1 MTAVSSEVSAFLLA
15 TLQGAGISAMSLP
28 NSLRGKRP
36 TWVEVDLNR
45 LESNFL
51 ALRKLLPRSVKIMAV
66 IKADAYGHGAVPVAL
81 RLQQLG
87 VDAQAVAILEEALV
101 LRKAGVNCPLLLLN
115 GFWPGQEEEIL
126 HHRLT
131 PVIFRPDMLQN
142 LEKAAARAERPV
154 AYHLEVNTGISRLG
168 VEWEEAATLVTKQI
182 QSPWMRCEGVFTH
195 FSVAENLQDGS
206 TKTQLERFM
215 GFLAVA
221 SEGGW
226 QSSWRHAANSAGILN
241 FRQSWM
247 DGVRPGLVVFGV
259 NPLPVPQDLL
269 ELAPVLCFKTQVMQV
284 RMVRRGCSIGYG
296 NSFTVNR
303 DSRIATLSVGY
314 ADGLMRALSNC
325 GYVLIRGQR
334 LPIVGKISMDLTLVD
349 ATEATHV
356 DVGDET
362 VLIGK
367 QGDREIRVEELAGLV
382 QTIPYEILTRI
393 GARVPRVYLE

>member
-1 MTAVSSEVSAFLLA
+1 
-15 TLQGAGISAMSLP
+15 
-28 NSLRGKRP
+28 
-36 TWVEVDLNR
+36 
-45 LESNFL
+45 
-51 ALRKLLPRSVKIMAV
+51 
-66 IKADAYGHGAVPVAL
+66 
-81 RLQQLG
+81 
-87 VDAQAVAILEEALV
+87 
-101 LRKAGVNCPLLLLN
+101 
-115 GFWPGQEEEIL
+115 
-126 HHRLT
+126 
-131 PVIFRPDMLQN
+131 
-142 LEKAAARAERPV
+142 
-154 AYHLEVNTGISRLG
+154 
-168 VEWEEAATLVTKQI
+168 
-182 QSPWMRCEGVFTH
+182 
-195 FSVAENLQDGS
+195 
-206 TKTQLERFM
+206 
-215 GFLAVA
+215 
-221 SEGGW
+221 
-226 QSSWRHAANSAGILN
+226 
-241 FRQSWM
+241 M

-325 GYVLIRGQR
+325 GYVLIHEQR

>member
-1 MTAVSSEVSAFLLA
+1 
-15 TLQGAGISAMSLP
+15 MSLP
-28 NSLRGKRP
+28 DSLRGKRP

-66 IKADAYGHGAVPVAL
+66 LKADAYGHGAVPVAL

-87 VDAQAVAILEEALV
+87 VDSLAVAILEEALV
-101 LRKAGVNCPLLLLN
+101 LRKARVNCPLLLLN
-115 GFWPGQEEEIL
+115 GFWPGQEGDIVQHE
-126 HHRLT
+126 LT
-131 PVIFRPDMLQN
+131 PVIFRLDMLSS
-142 LEKAAARAERPV
+142 LEQAAAQVGQRV
-154 AYHLEVNTGISRLG
+154 LYHLEVNTGISRLG
-168 VEWEEAATLVTKQI
+168 VEWEEAAALVTRQA
-182 QSPWMRCEGVFTH
+182 QSPWMHCEGVFTH

-206 TKTQLERFM
+206 TATQMEHFM
-215 GFLAVA
+215 RFLAA
-221 SEGGW
+221 AGEGGW
-226 QSSWRHAANSAGILN
+226 QSPMRHAANSAGILN

-259 NPLPVPQDLL
+259 NPLPVPQSLL
-269 ELAPVLCFKTQVMQV
+269 ELAPVLSFKTQVMQV
-284 RMVRRGCSIGYG
+284 RTVRPGCSIGYG
-296 NSFTVNR
+296 NSFTASR

-325 GYVLIRGQR
+325 GHVLIRGQR

-349 ATEATHV
+349 ATEAGQTE
-356 DVGDET
+356 VGDEV

-367 QGDREIRVEELAGLV
+367 QGNLEIRIEELAGLA

-393 GARVPRVYLE
+393 GARVPRVYLG

>member
-1 MTAVSSEVSAFLLA
+1 
-15 TLQGAGISAMSLP
+15 MSLP
-28 NSLRGKRP
+28 DSLRGRRP

-66 IKADAYGHGAVPVAL
+66 IKADAYGHGGSPVAL

-87 VDAQAVAILEEALV
+87 AHALAVAILEEALV
-101 LRKAGVNCPLLLLN
+101 LRKAGVSCPLLLLN
-115 GFWPGQEEEIL
+115 GFWPGQEGDIVQ
-126 HHRLT
+126 HALT
-131 PVIFRPDMLQN
+131 PVIFRPDMLDS
-142 LEKAAARAERPV
+142 LEKAAARTGQPV

-168 VEWEEAATLVTKQI
+168 VEWEEAAALVTRQA

-206 TKTQLERFM
+206 TETQLDRFVR
-215 GFLAVA
+215 FLAAAGEV
-221 SEGGW
+221 GW
-226 QSSWRHAANSAGILN
+226 QSPWRHAANSAGILN

-259 NPLPVPQDLL
+259 NPLPVPQSLL
-269 ELAPVLCFKTQVMQV
+269 ELAPVLSFKTQVMQV
-284 RMVRRGCSIGYG
+284 RTVRRGCSIGYG
-296 NSFTVNR
+296 NSFTVGR

-334 LPIVGKISMDLTLVD
+334 HPIVGKISMDLTLVD
-349 ATEATHV
+349 ATEATQAE
-356 DVGDET
+356 VGDEA

-367 QGDREIRVEELAGLV
+367 QGEQEIRVEDLASLA

-393 GARVPRVYLE
+393 GARVPRVYLG